1 MGYLPHIRALI
12 TYIEVHLSDEKIN
25 VQQMEQSIG
34 FSETYIRELFRKN
47 TGCSL
52 SRYIRK
58 RKIEVSAFD
67 LLHSDATILD
77 IALRYGFASHE
88 GYTRAFQKITGI
100 TPSRFRRERPIVG
113 KEELAQ
119 GIYGIGLPQK
129 LEQRSDISMNKER
142 YRDNDSTIL
151 YGVPKV
157 QWGAYG
163 GNTPYPVCLKA
174 CLDYLGE
181 DVSYEY
187 VMVSGG
193 AAFRL
198 TWNETTWDLS
208 NVDIYHTLKESSDIY
223 FLGAEALGREFE
235 FQTREKKTTKQEF
248 IQFVKRHI
256 DAGYPCIAQGIIGPP
271 EACVITGYRNQGETL
286 LGWNFFQ
293 DEPDFAGSL
302 TKDESGYFVCD
313 NWWENKDTQGAMCLG
328 PVCKNKFTH
337 KEIVQNAVKVMT
349 GRREGNY
356 AKGVAAYDAWYKML
370 DDDANF
376 QGGDNETVLVEKI
389 LCQNDAMTS
398 LTDGRNCAAKYFNS
412 LAQSDEIAAEE
423 RKSYLSLAKS
433 FERTKETVCRMRDLF
448 GEWNDMGAR
457 LRDTS
462 ETGLRKTVCRYI
474 LEAKS
479 SDEESLQR
487 MKEL

>member
-302 TKDESGYFVCD
+302 TKDERT
-313 NWWENKDTQGAMCLG
+313 KI
-328 PVCKNKFTH
+328 H
-337 KEIVQNAVKVMT
+337 KALCVWDQF
-349 GRREGNY
+349 
-356 AKGVAAYDAWYKML
+356 AK
-370 DDDANF
+370 
-376 QGGDNETVLVEKI
+376 I
-389 LCQNDAMTS
+389 SS
-398 LTDGRNCAAKYFNS
+398 LTKR
-412 LAQSDEIAAEE
+412 
-423 RKSYLSLAKS
+423 
-433 FERTKETVCRMRDLF
+433 
-448 GEWNDMGAR
+448 
-457 LRDTS
+457 
-462 ETGLRKTVCRYI
+462 
-474 LEAKS
+474 
-479 SDEESLQR
+479 
-487 MKEL
+487 